1 LRVIHGIVDLP
12 GQTNEAAQITRGFN
26 RGDFEWHESMYLPET
41 GTDQSDRRRRKMTA
55 TTVLA
60 AYLAASALAAAAGA
74 AAGRTPATVLAVH
87 LAALCAILWIATR
100 RVESLMTDWLPIIAV
115 PFLYAELP
123 AIHVGP
129 LHDAVVQRWE
139 SDWFGASPAH
149 VAAVRWPSHALSEL
163 LHAAYLSYY
172 AIIVVPPLVLYLKG
186 DRARFGRVTA
196 GLIAIFALCF
206 AMFIVFPVAGPR
218 YEWSAPPGVYD
229 GPIRRFVLQ
238 VLEAGS
244 SKGTAFPSSHV
255 AVAAAQSVI
264 TLGWSRRFG
273 VGLSIVTLLL
283 AAGAVYGG
291 FHYAVDAVAGGLIGC
306 AVGTVFSFAHR
317 DESVGAEVAA
327 VDLSLA
333 TE

>member
-1 LRVIHGIVDLP
+1 
-12 GQTNEAAQITRGFN
+12 
-26 RGDFEWHESMYLPET
+26 MYLPET
-41 GTDQSDRRRRKMTA
+41 SADQSERRGRKMTA
-55 TTVLA
+55 TAVLA
-60 AYLAASALAAAAGA
+60 AYLTASAVAAAVGA
-74 AAGRTPATVLAVH
+74 VAGRTPFSVLAFH
-87 LAALCAILWIATR
+87 LLALCAILWIAR
-100 RVESLMTDWLPIIAV
+100 RHIDGVITDWLTIVAV

-123 AIHVGP
+123 SIHVGS
-129 LHDAVVQRWE
+129 LHDALVQRWE

-149 VAAVRWPSHALSEL
+149 VAALRWPSHGLSEL

-172 AIIVVPPLVLYLKG
+172 AIIVLPPLVLYLKG
-186 DRARFGRVTA
+186 DRAEFARVTA
-196 GLIAIFALCF
+196 GLLTIFALCF
-206 AMFIVFPVAGPR
+206 AIFIVFPVAGPR

-229 GPIRRFVLQ
+229 GPIRRFVLN

-255 AVAAAQSVI
+255 AVAAAQSAM

-273 VGLSIVTLLL
+273 VGLSVVTLLL

-327 VDLSLA
+327 ADLGLA

>member
-1 LRVIHGIVDLP
+1 
-12 GQTNEAAQITRGFN
+12 
-26 RGDFEWHESMYLPET
+26 
-41 GTDQSDRRRRKMTA
+41 MTA

-60 AYLAASALAAAAGA
+60 AYLTASAVAAAAGTV
-74 AAGRTPATVLAVH
+74 AGRTPLGLFAAHIV
-87 LAALCAILWIATR
+87 ALCAILWIAR
-100 RVESLMTDWLPIIAV
+100 RRIDNAITAWLPIVAI

-123 AIHVGP
+123 AIHIGS

-139 SDWFGASPAH
+139 SRWFGASPAH
-149 VAAVRWPSHALSEL
+149 VAAARWPNHALSEL

-172 AIIVVPPLVLYLKG
+172 AIIVLPPLVLYLKG
-186 DRARFGRVTA
+186 DRAEFARIAT
-196 GLIAIFALCF
+196 GLLTIFALCF
-206 AMFIVFPVAGPR
+206 AIFIVFPVAGPR
-218 YEWSAPPGVYD
+218 YEWSSPPGVYD
-229 GPIRRFVLQ
+229 GPIRRFVLH

-244 SKGTAFPSSHV
+244 SRGTAFPSSHV
-255 AVAAAQSVI
+255 AVAAAQSVM
-264 TLGWSRRFG
+264 TLGWNRRFG

-327 VDLSLA
+327 ADLGLA
-333 TE
+333 AE

>member
-1 LRVIHGIVDLP
+1 
-12 GQTNEAAQITRGFN
+12 
-26 RGDFEWHESMYLPET
+26 MYLWET
-41 GTDQSDRRRRKMTA
+41 NAVQNGRRTRKMTA

-60 AYLAASALAAAAGA
+60 AYLTASAIAAVAGVVG
-74 AAGRTPATVLAVH
+74 GRTPVTIVAVH
-87 LAALCAILWIATR
+87 VAALFLILWIATR
-100 RVESLMTDWLPIIAV
+100 RIDNAITDWLPIVAI

-123 AIHVGP
+123 SIHVGS
-129 LHDAVVQRWE
+129 LHDAIVQRWE

-149 VAAVRWPSHALSEL
+149 VAAVRWPSHALSEI

-172 AIIVVPPLVLYLKG
+172 AIIVLPPLVLYLERN
-186 DRARFGRVTA
+186 RAEFARVTA
-196 GLIAIFALCF
+196 GLVTIFALCF
-206 AMFIVFPVAGPR
+206 AIFIVFPVAGPR
-218 YEWSAPPGVYD
+218 YEWPAPPGVYD
-229 GPIRRFVLQ
+229 GPVRRFVLH

-255 AVAAAQSVI
+255 AVAAAQSVM
-264 TLGWSRRFG
+264 TLGWNRRFG
-273 VGLSIVTLLL
+273 LGLSVLTLLL

-317 DESVGAEVAA
+317 DESVGAEVATT
-327 VDLSLA
+327 DLGLA